1 MDFTREPVIE
11 TIITPREGYKIVL
24 RNSKAIGQE
33 EYFLEVVE
41 VVSFGHAL
49 FFRSLEKPKSF
60 LLPVADYELLE
71 VRETR
76 MVLKHGTAEKSIK
89 IAGGKEAAPKVT
101 KTATAAAAK
110 EESSETE
117 PKGDKKRERRRRA
130 RRRGRDQG
138 GEESLE
144 GEAASADEASEQ
156 SEGET
161 SAESKVESPAAPV
174 RNLAPARIFPAPTTL
189 ISDTLQR
196 YRQDESFKEAFYPP
210 KKEEEAGEQS
220 FSPEKEKEDLHQD
233 EDQISPSLPEESFAP
248 ESLWDFADEIETSE
262 EVETPIEQ
270 EPK

>member
-76 MVLKHGTAEKSIK
+76 MVLKHGTSEKSIK

-101 KTATAAAAK
+101 KTVAAAAK

-117 PKGDKKRERRRRA
+117 PKGEKKRERRRRA

-144 GEAASADEASEQ
+144 GEAAIADEASEQ
-156 SEGET
+156 SEEES
-161 SAESKVESPAAPV
+161 SAESKVEIPATPIRSV
-174 RNLAPARIFPAPTTL
+174 APARIFPAPTTL

-196 YRQDESFKEAFYPP
+196 YRQDDSFKEAFYPP
-210 KKEEEAGEQS
+210 KKEEETVEQS
-220 FSPEKEKEDLHQD
+220 SLEKEKEDLQQ
-233 EDQISPSLPEESFAP
+233 EEEPISPSLPEESFAP
-248 ESLWDFADEIETSE
+248 ESLWDFADEIESSDELETS
-262 EVETPIEQ
+262 IEQ